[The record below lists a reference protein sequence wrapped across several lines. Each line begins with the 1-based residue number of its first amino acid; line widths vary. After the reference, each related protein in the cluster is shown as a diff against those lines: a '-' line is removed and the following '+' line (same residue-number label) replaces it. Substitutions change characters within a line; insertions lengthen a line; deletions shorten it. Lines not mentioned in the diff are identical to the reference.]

1 MDEILIKFAVFGSAV
16 VHEVTVHIVHGKFE
30 YDSDIDVA
38 LKRAQELI
46 DADEQ
51 LNKIEIQEGSKELSK
66 VLYESE
72 DYFDKQGVSV
82 ERAIDGHLNGE
93 CIRSTNAKEDATRH
107 ITKADLHVLI
117 SWLEEVFPIV

>member
-1 MDEILIKFAVFGSAV
+1 M
-16 VHEVTVHIVHGKFE
+16 
-30 YDSDIDVA
+30 
-38 LKRAQELI
+38 
-46 DADEQ
+46 
-51 LNKIEIQEGSKELSK
+51 
-66 VLYESE
+66 LYESE